1 MERVMVW
8 WLWLFLGLILLG
20 IEVMTPGGFYI
31 LFFGLAA
38 LIVGAL
44 TGLGVVQSEPA
55 QWLLFSLL
63 SIGSLMVFR
72 HPLRRLAHFD
82 APKDMVDSLIG
93 ESVLVLDALDTGE
106 HGKAELRGTVWN
118 AKNAGT
124 VPLSKGQRGRV
135 AKVEGLTL
143 WIESE

>member
-1 MERVMVW
+1 MIW

-31 LFFGLAA
+31 LFFGLSA

-44 TGLGVVQSEPA
+44 SGFAVVQSEWA

-63 SIGSLMVFR
+63 SIGSLIVFR
-72 HPLRRLAHFD
+72 NPLRRLAHVD

-93 ESVLVLDALDTGE
+93 GSALVLDSLGPGE
-106 HGKAELRGTVWN
+106 QGKAELRGTVWT
-118 AKNAGT
+118 AKNVSTA
-124 VPLSKGQRGRV
+124 PLGKGQHARV
-135 AKVEGLTL
+135 TKIEGLTL
-143 WIESE
+143 WNVGE

>member
-1 MERVMVW
+1 MIW

-31 LFFGLAA
+31 LFFGLSA
-38 LIVGAL
+38 LVVGAL
-44 TGLGVVQSEPA
+44 SGFEFVQSDWA

-63 SIGSLMVFR
+63 SIGSLILFR
-72 HPLRRLAHFD
+72 NPLRRLAHLD
-82 APKDMVDSLIG
+82 RPKHMVDSLIG
-93 ESVLVLDALDTGE
+93 ESALVLDGLVPGE
-106 HGKAELRGTVWN
+106 QGKAKLRGSIWT
-118 AKNAGT
+118 AKNTGAT
-124 VPLSKGQRGRV
+124 PLSKGQRAKV

>member
-1 MERVMVW
+1 MIW

-38 LIVGAL
+38 LVVGAL
-44 TGLGVVQSEPA
+44 TGFQVVQSEWA

-63 SIGSLMVFR
+63 SVGSLLVFR
-72 HPLRRLAHFD
+72 NPLRRLAHVD
-82 APKDMVDSLIG
+82 APKDDMVDSLIG
-93 ESVLVLDALDTGE
+93 ESARILDGLAPGE
-106 HGKAELRGTVWN
+106 QGKAELRGTVWN
-118 AKNAGT
+118 AKNSGVA
-124 VPLSKGQRGRV
+124 PLSKGQCGRV

-143 WIESE
+143 WIEGE

>member
-1 MERVMVW
+1 MIW

-38 LIVGAL
+38 LVVGAL
-44 TGLGVVQSEPA
+44 AGLQILQSEWV

-63 SIGSLMVFR
+63 SVGSLMIFR
-72 HPLRRLAHFD
+72 DPLRRLANAD
-82 APKDMVDSLIG
+82 ALKDDRVDSLIG
-93 ESVLVLDALDTGE
+93 ESVLVLDSLGPSE
-106 HGKAELRGTVWN
+106 QGKAELRGSVWN

-124 VPLSKGQRGRV
+124 GPLGKGQRARV

-143 WIESE
+143 WIEGE